1 MDWNLLGKAL
11 LIAGGIII
19 IMGLIL
25 LLVGHVPFVGKLP
38 ADIYIQKGSF
48 SLYFPIVTCILI
60 SLILTALLSLAFWL
74 WR

>member
-25 LLVGHVPFVGKLP
+25 LLVGHVPFLGKLP
-38 ADIYIQKGSF
+38 GDIYIQKGSF